1 MKITLK
7 GFAMD
12 KISCFEETVELSKD
26 LTVLYVEDD
35 TYLLEKTTELLKNIF
50 SEVDTAKNGEEGL
63 EAYKNKKYD
72 LVITDIK
79 MPKKDGRDFIT
90 TIRIINENQPIIV
103 TSAYNDS
110 CRLMELIELGLDA
123 FLLKPVS
130 SNNFIKTI
138 HTQVKKIKG
147 VK

>member
-1 MKITLK
+1 
-7 GFAMD
+7 MD
-12 KISCFEETVELSKD
+12 KVSSFEEIVELSKD

-35 TYLLEKTTELLKNIF
+35 SNILKKTSELLKNIF
-50 SEVDTAKNGEEGL
+50 HKVDTATNGEDGL

-79 MPKKDGRDFIT
+79 MPKKDGRDFIAA
-90 TIRIINENQPIIV
+90 IRIIDENQPIIV

-110 CRLMELIELGLDA
+110 SRLMELIELGIDA

-130 SNNFIKTI
+130 SKIFFKTI

-147 VK
+147 LK

>member
-1 MKITLK
+1 
-7 GFAMD
+7 MD
-12 KISCFEETVELSKD
+12 KISFFEETVELSKD

-35 TYLLEKTTELLKNIF
+35 SCISEKTSELLKNIF
-50 SEVDTAKNGEEGL
+50 HEVATATNGEEGL

-79 MPKKDGRDFIT
+79 MPKKDGRDFIAA
-90 TIRIINENQPIIV
+90 IRMIDENQPIIV

-123 FLLKPVS
+123 FLLKPIS

-147 VK
+147 VKQLS